1 MVPWQEKTGCGQER
15 KAMIVGI
22 GIDIVEIGR
31 IEAMMKRRESA
42 ASRFLT
48 EKEQRLLARRQGA
61 ARYEFAAGRFAA
73 KEAASK
79 ALGTGIGK
87 TVGFLDLEI
96 LPAESGKPELRVS
109 PDVLRKLD
117 LDPARVR
124 VHLSISHSRTHAIAQ
139 VVLET
144 M

>member
-1 MVPWQEKTGCGQER
+1 
-15 KAMIVGI
+15 MIVGI
-22 GIDIVEIGR
+22 GIDMVEIER
-31 IEAMMKRRESA
+31 VEAMMKRRESA

-48 EKEQRLLARRQGA
+48 EKEQQLLAKRQGG

-96 LPAESGKPELRVS
+96 LPTDSGKPELTIK
-109 PDVLRKLD
+109 PDVFRKLD
-117 LDPARVR
+117 LDPGRVR

-144 M
+144 V